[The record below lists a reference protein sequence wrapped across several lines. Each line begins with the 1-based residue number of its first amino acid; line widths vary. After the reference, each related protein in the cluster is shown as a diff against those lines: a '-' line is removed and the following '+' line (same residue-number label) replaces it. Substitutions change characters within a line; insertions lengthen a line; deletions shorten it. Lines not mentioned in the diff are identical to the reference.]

1 MPTTPPKMGLHLVI
15 SKWNDQRDRIKT
27 KYLRSGPYTHL
38 HIAPDEDPNTVK
50 WTFTFADLGMCHAL
64 KSTSTVTVA
73 PGSPPTYHVNGE
85 PHRSEEGALEAVFGR
100 GQYDQ
105 FLNATYAELGV
116 KDQTP

>member
-1 MPTTPPKMGLHLVI
+1 MERPTRPH
-15 SKWNDQRDRIKT
+15 QT

-100 GQYDQ
+100 GQYDR
-105 FLNATYAELGV
+105 FLNDTYAELGV